1 MIIIPLIAS
10 PLIYLCGRID
20 SARNNN
26 TSQILAMV
34 SLLAVWIPFL
44 PTILELNLKE
54 QLTFTLGAVSMCLDG
69 LGLIVAAVALTLGT
83 FVVLFSGPYMSAEF
97 GKEKYFAMLTAMI
110 AMIIGL
116 GCACDLFNLW
126 VWFEAMAITSY
137 LLVAFYH
144 EQPSSLE
151 AGIKYLVQSAAGS
164 VLVLLGI
171 AIVFAQTG
179 TLNINAIK
187 AANGSAPALMV
198 AGALFIIGYGVKTAL
213 VPMHTWLPDAHSQAP
228 SGISAMLS
236 GIVIEAGLVAMLRSL
251 SALAPVTILWGPI
264 LMSFGVLN
272 MVIGNMMALR
282 QKYVKRLLAYSSLT
296 HVGYI
301 LVGLGIAIYV
311 GNVNGAVGGLFHLF
325 NHGLMKGLAFLSAGA
340 LLYVLHIAVEDHN
353 PLTISDL
360 TGASRR
366 YPIVSLAFSIALLSL
381 GGIPFLAGFM
391 SKWQIIVSGFET
403 RNMVVAALVIFAALN
418 SVFSLVYY
426 LPLIN
431 SVYKREQSVAVQHG
445 RSIPVGMAG
454 SLVVM
459 SAWIIMV
466 GIWPS
471 TMNWLTYPAGYAVL
485 TAFGW

>member
-1 MIIIPLIAS
+1 
-10 PLIYLCGRID
+10 
-20 SARNNN
+20 
-26 TSQILAMV
+26 
-34 SLLAVWIPFL
+34 
-44 PTILELNLKE
+44 
-54 QLTFTLGAVSMCLDG
+54 
-69 LGLIVAAVALTLGT
+69 
-83 FVVLFSGPYMSAEF
+83 
-97 GKEKYFAMLTAMI
+97 
-110 AMIIGL
+110 
-116 GCACDLFNLW
+116 
-126 VWFEAMAITSY
+126 
-137 LLVAFYH
+137 
-144 EQPSSLE
+144 
-151 AGIKYLVQSAAGS
+151 
-164 VLVLLGI
+164 
-171 AIVFAQTG
+171 
-179 TLNINAIK
+179 
-187 AANGSAPALMV
+187 
-198 AGALFIIGYGVKTAL
+198 
-213 VPMHTWLPDAHSQAP
+213 
-228 SGISAMLS
+228 
-236 GIVIEAGLVAMLRSL
+236 
-251 SALAPVTILWGPI
+251 
-264 LMSFGVLN
+264 MSFGVLN

-301 LVGLGIAIYV
+301 LVGLGIAIYF

-360 TGASRR
+360 SGASRR

-459 SAWIIMV
+459 SALIIMV